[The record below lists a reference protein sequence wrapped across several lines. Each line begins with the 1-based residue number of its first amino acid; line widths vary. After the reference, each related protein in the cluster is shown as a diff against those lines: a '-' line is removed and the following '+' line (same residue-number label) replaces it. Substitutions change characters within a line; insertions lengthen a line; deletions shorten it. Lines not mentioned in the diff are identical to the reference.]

1 MSGRTTRDDAAAT
14 GRADAGATG
23 RADAGGSVL
32 EAGRR
37 LGRGPIDRLRNAT
50 RLDKVRWVIVYS
62 TDIVPLLSL
71 LGFYGLHLQLQAGM
85 WPPLAGAAAV
95 LLAVFVVLGTRP
107 FRVAVRGGRR
117 PTALLAVTGVIAV
130 LLCGVAVVWALP
142 AWLGILTP
150 FARRRTVVVLSV
162 AGLAGITLLVAL
174 SGADPADTVL
184 LAASLTFL
192 VVVCVGATLANLR
205 LWRLAQEAH
214 EGEEAL
220 ARLAVSEERLRFARD
235 LNDLLGQSLTDVAAR
250 TARAERRLR
259 ADPEAAAAEMF
270 EVRDL
275 SRRSLRE
282 VRAVVQNYRAIDL
295 DEVLASV
302 RAVLE
307 AADVRCTV
315 RADTA
320 ALSPESRTLLATVVR
335 EGATNVLK
343 HSRAE
348 HCAIVIE
355 DGVLEMSNDGVS
367 GPAGRHAPNG
377 LAGLADRLRAAGGTL
392 EAAPAP
398 EGRYLL
404 RAAVPA

>member
-1 MSGRTTRDDAAAT
+1 MTPVPEGGDGGRP
-14 GRADAGATG
+14 GP
-23 RADAGGSVL
+23 L
-32 EAGRR
+32 RR
-37 LGRGPIDRLRNAT
+37 LRTASK
-50 RLDKVRWVIVYS
+50 LDKVRWVIVYS
-62 TDIVPLLSL
+62 TDLVPLLSL
-71 LGFYGLHLQLQAGM
+71 IGFYVLYLQWQAGM
-85 WPPLAGAAAV
+85 PPALAMGAAV
-95 LLAVFVVLGTRP
+95 LLAVFVVICLRP
-107 FRVAVRGGRR
+107 FRAAVRGGPR
-117 PTALLAVTGVIAV
+117 PTALLAVSGALALLLAV
-130 LLCGVAVVWALP
+130 VAVVWALP
-142 AWLGILTP
+142 SWLGTLAP
-150 FARRRTVVVLSV
+150 FVRRRTIVLLS
-162 AGLAGITLLVAL
+162 AGSITTLTLIGVL
-174 SGADPADTVL
+174 SGAGFADILALVTAMTFMTVI
-184 LAASLTFL
+184 S
-192 VVVCVGATLANLR
+192 VGATLANLA

-250 TARAERRLR
+250 AGHAEERLR

-275 SRRSLRE
+275 ARRSLRE
-282 VRAVVQNYRAIDL
+282 VRTVVQNYRAVDL

-307 AADVRCTV
+307 AAGVRCAV

-320 ALSPESRTLLATVVR
+320 GLTPESRTLLATVVR
-335 EGATNVLK
+335 EGTTNVLK

-348 HCAIVIE
+348 RCEISIE

-367 GPAGRHAPNG
+367 GPVGRHAPNG
-377 LAGLADRLRAAGGTL
+377 LAGLAERVRAAGGSL
-392 EAAPAP
+392 EAAPTP